1 MLTAEKILKKF
12 GFVIIPL
19 VIGIWYIFRPIPN
32 VTVPKSET
40 KSIIV
45 PKDMKLASSAFAN
58 EEKIP
63 VEFTCDGKKIHPPFS
78 VSEIPDRTKSLAMI
92 VDDPDA
98 PMGTFT
104 HWVIWNIDPDAK
116 EIAPGGVPQKSQE
129 GTNSAGTI
137 GYVAPCPPNG
147 SHRYFF
153 TLFALDTTIGL
164 DGKAKK
170 ADLENAMKGH
180 IIEQTNLIGS
190 YGR

>member
-1 MLTAEKILKKF
+1 M
-12 GFVIIPL
+12 
-19 VIGIWYIFRPIPN
+19 RH
-32 VTVPKSET
+32 
-40 KSIIV
+40 KSIILLIIAIGLWYISV
-45 PKDMKLASSAFAN
+45 PFVGENRNKYFPKVTPEQTQVLKNMKLTSSAFGS
-58 EEKIP
+58 EEAIP
-63 VEFTCDGKKIHPPFS
+63 KEFTCDGKGNHPPFAIS
-78 VSEIPDRTKSLAMI
+78 GVPEAAASLAMI

-104 HWVIWNIDPDAK
+104 HWVIWNISPKTAGITDG
-116 EIAPGGVPQKSQE
+116 EIPPKSQE
-129 GTNSAGTI
+129 GTNSGGSI
-137 GYVAPCPPNG
+137 GFYPPCPPAG

-170 ADLENAMKGH
+170 AELENAMKGH